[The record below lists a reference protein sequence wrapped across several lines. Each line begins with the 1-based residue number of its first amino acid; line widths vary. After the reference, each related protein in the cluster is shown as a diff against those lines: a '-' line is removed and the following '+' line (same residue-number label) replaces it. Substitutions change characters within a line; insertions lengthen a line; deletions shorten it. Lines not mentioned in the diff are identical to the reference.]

1 MKKLSV
7 VVFVTILLIQQGAGV
22 WWLKLHQLIV
32 QEQQLKYSKIASS
45 EFEYLVISESDY
57 TTYSL
62 EQGKELEWN
71 GHLYDIV
78 HLKKFNNKI
87 YLKVLDD
94 SKELKIKQHLAIF
107 IRHFSTHEKQ
117 IFNDLSQLMLLFYLP
132 AENEYAFS
140 EMLQQAAYSNFFSL
154 SYIEFRKAI
163 LSPPPKSNYFNFC

>member
-1 MKKLSV
+1 M
-7 VVFVTILLIQQGAGV
+7 FVTILLIQQGAGV